1 MIYVLI
7 LLSGGFIGFSIGF
20 MLAKRSKAFRELQEQ
35 LYAKER
41 EFAKYQDQVAA
52 HFEKTADLF
61 AELQARQD
69 NLVLHLQEGAK
80 RLRGGMIEIDE
91 DYDAIAIEGYR
102 GEAPKDYPV
111 GLTG

>member
-1 MIYVLI
+1 MIYVLL

-20 MLAKRSKAFRELQEQ
+20 TLAKRSKAFRDLQEK
-35 LYAKER
+35 LFAKEL
-41 EFAKYQDQVAA
+41 EFSKYQDQVAN

-61 AELQARQD
+61 AELQVRQD

-80 RLRGGMIEIDE
+80 RLRGGMLDLD

-111 GLTG
+111 GLSG